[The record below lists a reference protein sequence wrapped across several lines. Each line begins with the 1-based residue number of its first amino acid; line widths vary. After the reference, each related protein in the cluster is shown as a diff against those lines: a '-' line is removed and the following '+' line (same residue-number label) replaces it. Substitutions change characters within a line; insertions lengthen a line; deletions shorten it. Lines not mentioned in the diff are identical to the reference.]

1 MGQSII
7 FMVLIF
13 GIIYF
18 MMIRPQQRREKEK
31 ENMLSKIKAGDA
43 VLTIGGLKGEVVS
56 VTTDWVTLKVDR
68 DTKLEFKRSS
78 ILQILDGSEENA
90 DAKDKEK

>member
-1 MGQSII
+1 
-7 FMVLIF
+7 
-13 GIIYF
+13 

-68 DTKLEFKRSS
+68 DTKLEFKRNS
-78 ILQILDGSEENA
+78 IHSIIDKTDVDGSA
-90 DAKDKEK
+90 DNKRKDKDK